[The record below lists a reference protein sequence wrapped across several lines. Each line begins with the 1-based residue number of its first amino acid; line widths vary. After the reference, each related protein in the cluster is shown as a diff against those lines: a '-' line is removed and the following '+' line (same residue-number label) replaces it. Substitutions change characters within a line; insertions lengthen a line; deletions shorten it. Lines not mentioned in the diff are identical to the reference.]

1 VAEYR
6 LGPLLEHKFTGPS
19 FTIGV
24 EEELMI
30 LDPEGWDTAQA
41 IEPLLEALGPDYEG
55 RVKPELMQ
63 SVLEIATSPCENVAD
78 AGRELVELREAV
90 IGCAESLGLAIAASA
105 THPFA
110 NPLDQKIVDRERYR
124 ELVNELGVIAR
135 NELIFGTHVHVGME
149 GADRAVYVA
158 DGIRRYL
165 PLLLALSTNSPFW
178 QGERTGLMSSR
189 VPVFRAFPRE
199 GIPPH
204 YGTWEIFSHR
214 VELMMRAGA
223 IPDYTFLW
231 WDVRPHPNLG
241 TVETRIFDQQTHVEQ
256 TISLAAL
263 NISLAH
269 RMCAAYDAEE
279 PLLESPSELVDDNKV
294 RAACRG
300 TDGRLV
306 DFRAG
311 EQVPAPEMARGLI
324 ERLGPHAEALGCRAE
339 LEGIE
344 DLLTN
349 GTGAH
354 RQLAMWERTD
364 DLVGL
369 AAEIAAASHP

>member
-1 VAEYR
+1 
-6 LGPLLEHKFTGPS
+6 LLEHNFSGPS

-30 LDPEGWDTAQA
+30 LDPNGWDCAQA
-41 IEPLLEALGPDYEG
+41 IDSLVEALGPDYEG

-63 SVLEIATSPCENVAD
+63 AVLEIATAPCETVAE
-78 AGRELVELREAV
+78 AGRELVELRQAV
-90 IGCAESLGLAIAASA
+90 IGAAESLGLAIAASA

-110 NPLDQKIVDRERYR
+110 RAADQQIVDLPRYR
-124 ELVNELGVIAR
+124 DLVDELGIIAR
-135 NELIFGTHVHVGME
+135 NELIFGTHVHVGIK
-149 GADRAVYVA
+149 GADRAIYVA

-223 IPDYTFLW
+223 IEDYTFLW

-241 TVETRIFDQQTHVEQ
+241 TVETRIFDQQTRVEQ
-256 TISLAAL
+256 TMSLAAL
-263 NISLAH
+263 NICLAH
-269 RMCAAYDAEE
+269 RLCAAYDAEE
-279 PLLESPSELVDDNKV
+279 PLVEYPSELIDDNKI

-300 TDGRLV
+300 TEGRLV

-324 ERLGPHAEALGCRAE
+324 ARLASHADQLGCRAE
-339 LEGIE
+339 LEAVE
-344 DLLTN
+344 DVLEN

-354 RQLAMWERTD
+354 RQLAIYERTGD
-364 DLVGL
+364 FVGL
-369 AAEIAAASHP
+369 AAEIAAASRP

>member
-1 VAEYR
+1 
-6 LGPLLEHKFTGPS
+6 LLEHNFNGPS

-30 LDPEGWDTAQA
+30 LDPDGWSCAQA
-41 IEPLLEALGPDYEG
+41 IEPLVDAVGEEFAG

-63 SVLEIATSPCENVAD
+63 SVLEIATSPCETVAE
-78 AGRELVELREAV
+78 AGRELVELRNAV
-90 IGCAESLGLAIAASA
+90 IEGAEGLGLAIGAAA

-110 NPLDQKIVDRERYR
+110 LAAEQEIVDKPRYR
-124 ELVNELGVIAR
+124 ELVEELGVIAR
-135 NELIFGTHVHVGME
+135 NELIFGTHVHVAIE

-158 DGIRRYL
+158 DGIRRSL

-189 VPVFRAFPRE
+189 VPIFRSFPRE

-204 YGTWEIFSHR
+204 YGSWEIFSHR

-231 WDVRPHPNLG
+231 WDVRPHPKLG
-241 TVETRIFDQQTHVEQ
+241 TVETRIFDQQTRVEH
-256 TISLAAL
+256 TLALAAL

-269 RMCAAYDAEE
+269 RLCGAYDAEE
-279 PLLESPSELVDDNKV
+279 PLVEYPTELIDDNKI
-294 RAACRG
+294 RAARWG

-311 EQVPAPEMARGLI
+311 EQVPAPEMARGLLA
-324 ERLGPHAEALGCRAE
+324 RLAPHAEALGCAAE
-339 LEGIE
+339 LEGIT
-344 DLLTN
+344 DLLDN
-349 GTGAH
+349 GSGAH
-354 RQLAMWERTD
+354 RQLAIYERTH

-369 AAEIAAASHP
+369 AAEISTTCRP